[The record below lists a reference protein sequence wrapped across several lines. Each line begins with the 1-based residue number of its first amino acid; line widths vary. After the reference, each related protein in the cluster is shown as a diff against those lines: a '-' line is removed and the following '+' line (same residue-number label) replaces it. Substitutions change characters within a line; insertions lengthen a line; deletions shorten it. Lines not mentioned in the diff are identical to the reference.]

1 MRRPRAHAQSSAAAT
16 GGPAACVCALALL
29 VAIGPARPAD
39 PAPGHPAPV
48 NGTAAPRA
56 GGDSVVLNFVNAD
69 LEAVVRAVG
78 QFTGRTFVI
87 DPRVKGTLTLVTE
100 RPVTRQQAFEELLS
114 ALRLQGFT
122 MVESSEAGGVARV
135 LPEADA
141 KLQGGRVI
149 TPPATAPR
157 GDQVV
162 TQVFRLQYESATNL
176 VPVLRPLIAP
186 NNTISA
192 YPANNTLV
200 ITDYAENLR
209 RLARIIEAVD
219 SPATSEV
226 EVVPL
231 KYGLASDVA
240 TIVNKVLDEGARS
253 AGQAVDAG
261 QRVAV
266 MAEPRTNTL
275 ILRAASRARMD
286 QAKQLIEHFDQPN
299 LTPGNINVVYLRNAQ
314 AVKLAPLLRAVLSSD
329 PSFLQQASG
338 SGLSVTPMTSSL
350 GGQSGAGG
358 TSQQG
363 LSSQGAQQQGGASG
377 ANYPSGGGGG
387 SGSGGAVAGMIQADP
402 ATNSLIIS
410 APEPL
415 YRNIR
420 SIIDR
425 LDVRPAQVM
434 IESLVV
440 ELTGQQAAEFGIQWQ
455 ALNGLTD
462 TNGNTTHFVGGTN
475 FGSGSSNI
483 VGLAGNIT
491 APAPGLNLGI
501 IKGQINIAGTTITN
515 VGVLARALETL
526 TNTNI
531 LSRPNIQTLDNEEGK
546 FLVGQNVGLLTGA
559 YANTGATSTST
570 VNPFQTF
577 ERHDV
582 GLQLAIKPQISE
594 GGTVRLA
601 IYIEDSSIA
610 SGSSTGNPILNKR
623 SFQTNVIVEDGSFVV
638 ISGLIQDQA
647 DETQSKVP
655 LLGNLPLIG
664 RLFRYDTRD
673 HTKTQTMVFL
683 RPTII
688 RDESAAGEIAMNR
701 YDYMRTQIAQ
711 TRQPS
716 LAPLPNLSVDDLP
729 AVPTPAHPKPMPA
742 RPAAPDQPPAT
753 ESLPVAPQPAPQS
766 TMPRSEAPG
775 PATNGAPA
783 TSELAAMA
791 AAPAN
796 APPAIIAAPAAL
808 AAAPAV
814 AAARASAGAQ
824 TPVAAVPVLASS
836 AKTSPYQLIQVSAV
850 RDIGRGRQLQQRLT
864 EAGFDSYWESVRTTE
879 GDVVRIRISVER
891 RAARIA
897 DALSM
902 LRRLGYDPVLVAK

>member
-1 MRRPRAHAQSSAAAT
+1 MAGVAVCGALLAGAVGVVRAAEPAGNAT
-16 GGPAACVCALALL
+16 QQTPAAGVQ
-29 VAIGPARPAD
+29 RTD
-39 PAPGHPAPV
+39 
-48 NGTAAPRA
+48 GT
-56 GGDSVVLNFVNAD
+56 VVLNFVNAD

-122 MVESSEAGGVARV
+122 LVESPEPGGVARI

-141 KLQGGRVI
+141 KLQGGRVV
-149 TPPATAPR
+149 TPSNGAPR

-209 RLARIIEAVD
+209 RLARIIEAID
-219 SPATSEV
+219 SPATAEV

-231 KYGLASDVA
+231 KYGLATDVA
-240 TIVNKVLDEGARS
+240 TILSKALDEGARTS
-253 AGQAVDAG
+253 GQAADSG
-261 QRVAV
+261 QRVSV
-266 MAEPRTNTL
+266 LAEPRTNML
-275 ILRAASRARMD
+275 ILRAASRARLD
-286 QAKQLIEHFDQPN
+286 QAKELIARFDQPS

-338 SGLSVTPMTSSL
+338 SGLSVTPISSSL
-350 GGQSGAGG
+350 GQSTSGAQTPSTSTAQQPGGAGG
-358 TSQQG
+358 
-363 LSSQGAQQQGGASG
+363 G
-377 ANYPSGGGGG
+377 ANYPTSSSGGGAGSAGG
-387 SGSGGAVAGMIQADP
+387 VAGLIQADP

-455 ALNGLTD
+455 ALNSLSNLSSSNSTQ
-462 TNGNTTHFVGGTN
+462 FVGGTN
-475 FGSGSSNI
+475 FGSGASNI
-483 VGLAGNIT
+483 VGLTSNIT
-491 APAPGLNLGI
+491 SPAPGLNLGI
-501 IKGQINIAGTTITN
+501 IKGQIQIGGTTITN
-515 VGVLARALETL
+515 VGLLARALETL
-526 TNTNI
+526 AHTNI

-559 YANTGATSTST
+559 YANTGTTSTST

-601 IYIEDSSIA
+601 LYIEDSSVA
-610 SGSSTGNPILNKR
+610 SGSSADNPVLNKR
-623 SFQTNVIVEDGSFVV
+623 SFQTNVLVEDGSFVV

-647 DETQSKVP
+647 DETQNKVP
-655 LLGNLPLIG
+655 ILGDIPLIG

-688 RDESAAGEIAMNR
+688 RDETQAADLAVNR
-701 YDYMRTQIAQ
+701 YDYMRTEVERS
-711 TRQPS
+711 RQGRLP
-716 LAPLPNLSVDDLP
+716 PLPDLSVEQLP
-729 AVPTPAHPKPMPA
+729 PVP
-742 RPAAPDQPPAT
+742 RPAQPNHSQSEPTAPSGASGAQSPPVAPEPPPQTTAPRSDAAGPGRAQAGIAAATPPGKPDAVAPPTSPPAT
-753 ESLPVAPQPAPQS
+753 
-766 TMPRSEAPG
+766 
-775 PATNGAPA
+775 
-783 TSELAAMA
+783 
-791 AAPAN
+791 
-796 APPAIIAAPAAL
+796 
-808 AAAPAV
+808 
-814 AAARASAGAQ
+814 AGAS
-824 TPVAAVPVLASS
+824 LASS
-836 AKTSPYQLIQVSAV
+836 AGANPYQLIQISAV
-850 RDIGRGRQLQQRLT
+850 PDIGHGRELQRRLKQ
-864 EAGFDSYWESVRTTE
+864 AGFDSYWEKVTTPD
-879 GDVVRIRISVER
+879 GDEVRIRVSVER
-891 RAARIA
+891 EPARIA
-897 DALSM
+897 GAMSL
-902 LRRLGYDPVLVAK
+902 LRQLGYDPVLVGR